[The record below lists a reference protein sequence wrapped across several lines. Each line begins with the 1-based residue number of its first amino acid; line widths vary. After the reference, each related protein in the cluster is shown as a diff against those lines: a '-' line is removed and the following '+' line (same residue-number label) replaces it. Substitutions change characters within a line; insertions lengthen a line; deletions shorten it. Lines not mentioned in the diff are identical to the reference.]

1 MSAIFVYVASFGA
14 FTRTSYTASQDVK
27 NALGHFA
34 YILEGLQDLDTLR
47 PYQVR
52 ITADG
57 ETLDG
62 EYLFG
67 AVCQLHLHRRYDE
80 AGAGGGHSG

>member
-1 MSAIFVYVASFGA
+1 MLWATSAICWKASGIWI
-14 FTRTSYTASQDVK
+14 RCGPIS
-27 NALGHFA
+27 
-34 YILEGLQDLDTLR
+34 
-47 PYQVR
+47 VR

-67 AVCQLHLHRRYDE
+67 AVANSTSIAGMMKLERR
-80 AGAGGGHSG
+80 GGRSGRRPL